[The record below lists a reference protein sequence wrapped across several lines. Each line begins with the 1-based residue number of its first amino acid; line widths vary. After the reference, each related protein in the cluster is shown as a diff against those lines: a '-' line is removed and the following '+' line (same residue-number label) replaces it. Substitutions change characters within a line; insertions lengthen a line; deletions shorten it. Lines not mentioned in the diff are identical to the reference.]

1 MCLVWSNFKY
11 GYSINYRATC
21 AYYYCLLIAFSLL
34 LRCALL
40 FNYYVTISSCF
51 IGAHENEKNVP
62 KESKENGKRI
72 KRSYCSIKS
81 SNTGRRRRR
90 RQNQN
95 MNRCSNSRF
104 NVLFRCAMPNL
115 LLLNEQYRTMQYI
128 LQICSI
134 QAQSI
139 QCVILK
145 Y

>member
-1 MCLVWSNFKY
+1 MDIQLIIVLLVPT
-11 GYSINYRATC
+11 ITV
-21 AYYYCLLIAFSLL
+21 SLL
-34 LRCALL
+34 HFL
-40 FNYYVTISSCF
+40 YCF
-51 IGAHENEKNVP
+51 AVLCYLIITLQSQAASLEHMKMKKNVP